1 MTASLSYIHSWRWYN
16 QKYCLAKIVL
26 QIYFIVPGSHG
37 DTNWVIVFV
46 SILFKYL
53 RIEGGKY
60 DGDIMHKTL
69 QQLWGQKQPTD
80 CTRNIFN
87 KYTKQNKYII
97 YKLTWYFMQEK
108 KFYIYKYFWSRNS
121 ENEKCDWNLD
131 HFLSANLIS
140 LWLSR

>member
-87 KYTKQNKYII
+87 KYTKLQNKTNIFDMI
-97 YKLTWYFMQEK
+97 FHARK
-108 KFYIYKYFWSRNS
+108 KYFVVIYFGPRNS
-121 ENEKCDWNLD
+121 EDEKCDWNLD
-131 HFLSANLIS
+131 NFLSANLIS